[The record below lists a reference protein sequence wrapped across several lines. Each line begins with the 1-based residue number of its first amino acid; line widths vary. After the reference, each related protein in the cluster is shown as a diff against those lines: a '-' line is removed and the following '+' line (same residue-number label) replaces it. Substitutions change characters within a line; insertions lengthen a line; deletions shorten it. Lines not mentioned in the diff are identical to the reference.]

1 VEELAYGF
9 VLVFL
14 SSDSILYGA
23 GDGLSDVAISRP
35 EVVKLSVPGLR
46 DPTEEA

>member
-1 VEELAYGF
+1 MLSFELG
-9 VLVFL
+9 VL
-14 SSDSILYGA
+14 SSCMTLYGA

-46 DPTEEA
+46 EPAEEA